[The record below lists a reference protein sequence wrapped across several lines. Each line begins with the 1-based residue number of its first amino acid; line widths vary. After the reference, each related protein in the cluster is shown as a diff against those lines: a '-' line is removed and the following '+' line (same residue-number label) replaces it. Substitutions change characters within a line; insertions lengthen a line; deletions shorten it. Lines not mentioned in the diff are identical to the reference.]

1 MGTSFSPGNVF
12 AVFSFNQTK
21 FVSILSVLSSIT
33 PAPDH
38 SVWLCAFSVFWFY
51 LALTSFWLLTC
62 PIWPPD
68 DHSPLPQQ
76 HRNSQHLFPR
86 IDEETAFS
94 PISVATVI
102 KGKSRWWR
110 GGYYFI
116 TPYAFDILV
125 TGSIWRFPYVN
136 HCVGPKP
143 RMVSNILTNITS
155 ESHLLIGKGECCL
168 LSFQRG
174 LFCKAVFTPR
184 LLILDKM
191 F

>member
-1 MGTSFSPGNVF
+1 M
-12 AVFSFNQTK
+12 
-21 FVSILSVLSSIT
+21 
-33 PAPDH
+33 
-38 SVWLCAFSVFWFY
+38 
-51 LALTSFWLLTC
+51 
-62 PIWPPD
+62 
-68 DHSPLPQQ
+68 
-76 HRNSQHLFPR
+76 
-86 IDEETAFS
+86 DEETAFSSITVVAGIITKSLSQSQIFNEREETPIS

-102 KGKSRWWR
+102 KGRSRWWR

-125 TGSIWRFPYVN
+125 TGSIWRFPNVN

-174 LFCKAVFTPR
+174 LFRKAVFTPR
-184 LLILDKM
+184 LLILDKILVNSL
-191 F
+191 FENLGLVPTLV